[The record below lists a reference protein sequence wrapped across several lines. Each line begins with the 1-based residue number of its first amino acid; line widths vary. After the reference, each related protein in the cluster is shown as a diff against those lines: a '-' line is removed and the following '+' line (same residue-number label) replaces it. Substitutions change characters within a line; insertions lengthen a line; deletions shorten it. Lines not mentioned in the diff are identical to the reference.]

1 MKKLTTIVVTALLFA
16 SCHTTDAEKDPATPE
31 NRVVVKNISFTIDT
45 VYFAAGSVN
54 ASGTLK
60 NIGTQSVAPLFYVSG
75 QLLTEDYYV
84 ANKLNTYVT
93 SLGESRSI
101 ISQGVKIGEVVPW
114 TLSKPVV
121 GDTAQFTQPALAK
134 MQIYYVE

>member
-75 QLLTEDYYV
+75 QFY
-84 ANKLNTYVT
+84 KRNTYVT